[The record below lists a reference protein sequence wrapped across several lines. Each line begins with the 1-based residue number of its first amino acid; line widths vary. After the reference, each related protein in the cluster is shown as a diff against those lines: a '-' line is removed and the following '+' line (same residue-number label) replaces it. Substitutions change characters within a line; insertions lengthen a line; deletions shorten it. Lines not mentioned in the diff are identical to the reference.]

1 MEHKLAENIRKY
13 RKERQMTQEE
23 LAEKLN
29 LTVGT
34 ISKWER
40 GSSEPELSY
49 LMQLA
54 QIFHVSLDA
63 LLDFSIQGNNADVLM
78 DKIGKLLTAR
88 EFEKVKKEC
97 EAALLI
103 YPNNFMVVTQVAN
116 AYYMIGTILKEK
128 EALHKAIKYF
138 THSIDLFSQ
147 NSDPQISITL
157 LQNHIASCYLA
168 LDETQKGI
176 DQMKK
181 NNICGINDADI
192 AVNLIIFLK
201 QNKEGF
207 EYAQKAFLNSMS
219 KMINVLLAIITYNV
233 NEKKP
238 REGLKNV
245 EKAIEYMN
253 LLKESSEETAFVDK
267 YVASAML
274 LSAVFRD
281 MLGDWDAAKA
291 DILKAAERAEAF
303 DKEPCFNVK
312 NIIFVDNVEDGF
324 IFDSLG
330 LTAKQGLISMMEEFH
345 LKESVSDRFLEF
357 FWKEIGQEESSDE

>member
-13 RKERQMTQEE
+13 RKERQMTQED

-63 LLDFSIQGNNADVLM
+63 LLDFSIQGNNADVLV

-103 YPNNFMVVTQVAN
+103 YPNHFTVVSQVAN
-116 AYYMIGTILKEK
+116 AYYVIGTVTKEK

-192 AVNLIIFLK
+192 AVNLIIMLK

-207 EYAQKAFLNSMS
+207 EYAQKAFISSMS
-219 KMINVLLAIITYNV
+219 KMINVLLAMITYYV

-238 REGLKNV
+238 QEGLKTV
-245 EKAIEYMN
+245 EKAVEYMN
-253 LLKESSEETAFVDK
+253 LLKENPEEIAFVDK

-274 LSAVFRD
+274 LSAVFHD
-281 MLGDWDAAKA
+281 MLGDWKAVKA
-291 DILKAAERAEAF
+291 DVLNAIERAETF
-303 DKEPCFNVK
+303 DKAPCFNIR
-312 NIIFVDNVEDGF
+312 NILFAENVEEGY
-324 IFDSLG
+324 IYDSLG
-330 LTAKQGLISMMEEFH
+330 LTAKQGLVNVIEEFH
-345 LKESVSDRFLEF
+345 LKESVSDRFLEYF
-357 FWKEIGQEESSDE
+357 RKEMGREESSI

>member
-78 DKIGKLLTAR
+78 EKIGKLLNAR
-88 EFEKVKKEC
+88 EFEEVKKEC

-103 YPNNFMVVTQVAN
+103 YPNYFMVVAQVAN
-116 AYYMIGTILKEK
+116 AYYVIGTMTKEK

-157 LQNHIASCYLA
+157 LQNHIAGCYLA

-192 AVNLIIFLK
+192 AVNMIVTLR

-207 EYAQKAFLNSMS
+207 EYAQKAFLSSMS
-219 KMINVLLAIITYNV
+219 KMINVLLAIMTYDI

-238 REGLKNV
+238 QDGLRTV
-245 EKAIEYMN
+245 EKAVEYMN
-253 LLKESSEETAFVDK
+253 LLKDNREGMAFVDK

-274 LSAVFRD
+274 LSAVFHD
-281 MLGDWDAAKA
+281 MLGEWDAAKA
-291 DILKAAERAEAF
+291 DVLKAIEQAEAF

-312 NIIFVDNVEDGF
+312 NIIFVDNVEDGY
-324 IFDSLG
+324 IYDSLG
-330 LTAKQGLISMMEEFH
+330 LTAKQGLVSMMEEFH
-345 LKESVSDRFLEF
+345 LKESVSDRFLKYF
-357 FWKEIGQEESSDE
+357 RKEIGQEESTL

>member
-78 DKIGKLLTAR
+78 EKIGKLLNAR
-88 EFEKVKKEC
+88 EFEEVKKEC

-103 YPNNFMVVTQVAN
+103 YPNHFMVVAQVAN
-116 AYYMIGTILKEK
+116 AYYVIGTMTKEK

-157 LQNHIASCYLA
+157 LQNHIAGCYLA

-192 AVNLIIFLK
+192 AVNMIVTLR

-207 EYAQKAFLNSMS
+207 EYAQKAFLSSMS
-219 KMINVLLAIITYNV
+219 KMINVLLAIMTYDI

-238 REGLKNV
+238 QDGLRTV
-245 EKAIEYMN
+245 VKAVEYMN
-253 LLKESSEETAFVDK
+253 LLKDNREGMAFVDK

-274 LSAVFRD
+274 LSAVFHD
-281 MLGDWDAAKA
+281 MLGEWDAAKA
-291 DILKAAERAEAF
+291 DVLKAIERAEAF

-312 NIIFVDNVEDGF
+312 NIIFVDNVEDGY
-324 IFDSLG
+324 IYDSLG

-345 LKESVSDRFLEF
+345 LKESVSDRFLKYF
-357 FWKEIGQEESSDE
+357 RKEIGQEESTL

>member
-78 DKIGKLLTAR
+78 DKIGKLLAAR
-88 EFEKVKKEC
+88 EFERVKIEC

-103 YPNNFMVVTQVAN
+103 YPNHFQIVTQVAN
-116 AYYMIGTILKEK
+116 AYYMIGTVMKEK

-147 NSDPQISITL
+147 NSDPQISIAL
-157 LQNHIASCYLA
+157 LQKHIAGCYLA
-168 LDETQKGI
+168 LEETQKGI
-176 DQMKK
+176 DLMKK

-192 AVNLIIFLK
+192 AVNLIVMLK
-201 QNKEGF
+201 QDEEGLG
-207 EYAQKAFLNSMS
+207 YVKKAFTNSMS
-219 KMINVLLAIITYNV
+219 MMINVLLAMITYYV

-238 REGLKNV
+238 REGLRTV
-245 EKAIEYMN
+245 EKAVEYMN
-253 LLKESSEETAFVDK
+253 LLKKNREKIAFVDK
-267 YVASAML
+267 YVASAIL
-274 LSAVFRD
+274 VSAVFHD
-281 MLGDWDAAKA
+281 ALEEWDAAKS
-291 DILKAAERAEAF
+291 DILKAIRHAEAF
-303 DKEPCFNVK
+303 DKEPCFNIQ
-312 NIIFVDNVEDGF
+312 NIIFVDSVEDGF
-324 IFDSLG
+324 IYDSLG
-330 LTAKQGLISMMEEFH
+330 LTAKQGLASMMEEFH

-357 FWKEIGQEESSDE
+357 FRKEMGREE

>member
-78 DKIGKLLTAR
+78 EKIGKLLNAR
-88 EFEKVKKEC
+88 EFEKVKNEC
-97 EAALLI
+97 EAAILI
-103 YPNNFMVVTQVAN
+103 YPNHFMVVTQVAN
-116 AYYMIGTILKEK
+116 AYYVIGTITKEK
-128 EALHKAIKYF
+128 EALQKAIKYF
-138 THSIDLFSQ
+138 QHSIDLFSQ

-157 LQNHIASCYLA
+157 LQNHIAGCYLA
-168 LDETQKGI
+168 LNEMQKGI

-192 AVNLIIFLK
+192 AVNLIVMLK
-201 QNKEGF
+201 QNEEGF
-207 EYAQKAFLNSMS
+207 EFAQKAFLGSMS
-219 KMINVLLAIITYNV
+219 KMINVLLAMITYYA

-238 REGLKNV
+238 QEGLRAV
-245 EKAIEYMN
+245 EKAVDYLN
-253 LLKESSEETAFVDK
+253 LIKKNREEIAFVDK

-274 LSAVFRD
+274 LSAALHD
-281 MLGDWDAAKA
+281 ELGEWDEAKA
-291 DILKAAERAEAF
+291 DILRSIERAEAF
-303 DKEPCFNVK
+303 DKAPCFNVK
-312 NIIFVDNVEDGF
+312 NIIFVDNVEDGC
-324 IFDSLG
+324 IYDSLG
-330 LTAKQGLISMMEEFH
+330 LTAKQGLISMIEEFH

-357 FWKEIGQEESSDE
+357 FRKEIGQEESSYE